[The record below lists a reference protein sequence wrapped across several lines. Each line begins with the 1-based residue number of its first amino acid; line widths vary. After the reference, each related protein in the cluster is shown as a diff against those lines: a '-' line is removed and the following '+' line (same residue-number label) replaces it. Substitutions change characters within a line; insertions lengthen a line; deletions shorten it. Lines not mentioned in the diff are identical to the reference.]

1 VRYLVERTPCSR
13 AAIRQEA
20 IHVNAWK
27 DFTANLAKSNGDVLG
42 CWGVLATR
50 AKAKAKS
57 DTQRAVTPDAFP
69 IFAAS
74 DVAGAPAGGELIV
87 DGILD
92 TRSLGT
98 TAQNGAPIQI
108 TGGRQIEGVGSC
120 FYFRFRRRVVRGQRF
135 RCRSSC
141 FDLSSRV
148 TTVFSSASSLSD

>member
-87 DGILD
+87 DRILD
-92 TRSLGT
+92 TT
-98 TAQNGAPIQI
+98 TA
-108 TGGRQIEGVGSC
+108 S
-120 FYFRFRRRVVRGQRF
+120 RRVGKEGAHLTAAILMGGDAMRGRSRAIASGSHWNSPSEERSDCGNAHTRICQRVKE
-135 RCRSSC
+135 
-141 FDLSSRV
+141 D
-148 TTVFSSASSLSD
+148 D